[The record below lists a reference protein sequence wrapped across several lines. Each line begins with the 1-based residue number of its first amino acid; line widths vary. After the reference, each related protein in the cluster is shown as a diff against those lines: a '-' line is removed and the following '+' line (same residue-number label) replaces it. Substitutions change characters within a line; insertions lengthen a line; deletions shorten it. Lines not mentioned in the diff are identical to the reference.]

1 MNKQRKRFFF
11 IGLPGIIL
19 AAMSIL
25 SCCQCVYSSPESA
38 AILRIRTI
46 QRMQSQYS
54 AQHGTYATELAE
66 LGPNATGEVAAGK
79 KNGYILAL
87 TGSHTGYVIHADPET
102 YNSTGRRSFYSD
114 ESMVVRQN
122 WGPEPATVQSPELK

>member
-19 AAMSIL
+19 AAVSIL

-66 LGPNATGEVAAGK
+66 LGPPATRQANVSPAGF
-79 KNGYILAL
+79 KNGGDIFTL
-87 TGSHTGYVIHADPET
+87 TGSGARYLINANPEN
-102 YNSTGRRSFYSD
+102 YNS
-114 ESMVVRQN
+114 
-122 WGPEPATVQSPELK
+122 